1 MADEKRREE
10 EKRRSGVKL
19 SFPKLNFIIP
29 KEVDIVL
36 SETVHQ
42 SIAVARIVFVVV
54 VAVVVHLLLIVV
66 VVNHS
71 TSQSYRHRRP
81 SRRKK
86 KKKNVALPSLSSVLL
101 PTPI

>member
-54 VAVVVHLLLIVV
+54 VAVVVYLLLIVV

-81 SRRKK
+81 S
-86 KKKNVALPSLSSVLL
+86 VIVISSPPNPHLNSFHSEHSR
-101 PTPI
+101 